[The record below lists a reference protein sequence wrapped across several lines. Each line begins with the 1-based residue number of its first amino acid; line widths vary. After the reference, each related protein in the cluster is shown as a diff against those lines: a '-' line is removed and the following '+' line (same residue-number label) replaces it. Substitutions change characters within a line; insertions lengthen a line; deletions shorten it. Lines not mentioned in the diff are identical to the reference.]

1 MLDQRE
7 IIEREI
13 QSTAWKGEI
22 TDVLR
27 HYQKRQQ
34 EQHYVPRKYQPVI
47 LLVSERSDGVDST
60 SQSFAKG
67 YLPL

>member
-34 EQHYVPRKYQPVI
+34 EQHYVPRKYQPVY
-47 LLVSERSDGVDST
+47 LVSERSDDVDST

>member
-1 MLDQRE
+1 MVSIIDALQQAKLVSVLDQRE

-13 QSTAWKGEI
+13 QSTSWKGEI

-34 EQHYVPRKYQPVI
+34 EQNYVPRKYQPV
-47 LLVSERSDGVDST
+47 LL
-60 SQSFAKG
+60 
-67 YLPL
+67 L